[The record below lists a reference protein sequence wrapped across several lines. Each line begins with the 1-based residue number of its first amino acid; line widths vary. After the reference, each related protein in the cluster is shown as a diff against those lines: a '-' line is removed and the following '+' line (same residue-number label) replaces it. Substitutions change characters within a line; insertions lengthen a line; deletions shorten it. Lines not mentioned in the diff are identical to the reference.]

1 MSLIVLVEGSTHEIR
16 GATTHLTAGNAVSI
30 AAGGHS
36 LGQLGVVLYRFF
48 NSRRRSG

>member
-16 GATTHLTAGNAVSI
+16 DATTHLTAGNAVSI

-36 LGQLGVVLYRFF
+36 LGQLGVLYRFF